1 MERKTGNKRAGSAAF
16 QMKSSPAKLF
26 GTQTKQKDKTKITGD
41 KTFKKDKTKT
51 KISGDRNFSIF
62 NFGGSK

>member
-1 MERKTGNKRAGSAAF
+1 MERKRGNKRAGSAAF

-26 GTQTKQKDKTKITGD
+26 GTKQKDKTKITGD
-41 KTFKKDKTKT
+41 KTFKKEKTKT

-62 NFGGSK
+62 NFGGRK